1 MLQKRSFWVGS
12 VLAGV
17 EAVEVEAVYSG
28 AHDISVGLEE
38 EEEEEEALDEDLQM
52 KWYRVMVRRATR
64 T

>member
-1 MLQKRSFWVGS
+1 
-12 VLAGV
+12 
-17 EAVEVEAVYSG
+17 VEAVYSG
-28 AHDISVGLEE
+28 AHDVLVGLEEEEE